1 MKNFWSDNSILIR
14 NCVIL
19 YFLSALCG
27 SVLADSHQN
36 YQQSQQ
42 ANNADKFSRIIS
54 LGIAYQ
60 TKQSFTVK

>member
-1 MKNFWSDNSILIR
+1 MQSILSKNSLLIR

-19 YFLSALCG
+19 YLFSALFA
-27 SVLADSHQN
+27 SLLADFHQN

-42 ANNADKFSRIIS
+42 ANNASKFSRIIS

-60 TKQSFTVK
+60 TKQNFTSK